1 MALAPPE
8 APAAP
13 ERKRGE
19 SPRRAAGKAPWL
31 RACRRC
37 GARTRA
43 GAACR
48 APAVKGKRR
57 CRMHGGA
64 KGSGAPKGNSNR
76 LVHGRRSA
84 AAEADRRRLR
94 ELMRASR
101 RMLAE
106 MGRRWDE

>member
-1 MALAPPE
+1 MAVP
-8 APAAP
+8 
-13 ERKRGE
+13 
-19 SPRRAAGKAPWL
+19 GKAARL
-31 RACRRC
+31 RAGPRC

-43 GAACR
+43 GAPCR

-64 KGSGAPKGNSNR
+64 NGAGAPKGNRNR

-101 RMLAE
+101 RLLAE
-106 MGRRWDE
+106 IG